1 MDLTTTTGEISTA
14 TLALWT
20 MAVDFA
26 PRFLAALVI
35 LVVGIVL
42 ARAAGRGVLRLL
54 GISTHIDPTFRGV
67 VAAAVRYAIMLLV
80 IIAVLGQLGIETTS
94 LLAALAGAGL
104 AIGLALQGTLSNIAA
119 GLMLLWLRP
128 FRVGETIESGVV
140 NGTVEEVGLFATELK
155 TAEGV
160 YRFVPNSQLWSTQIV
175 NYSRNP
181 SRMVDA
187 RVTIPYSADI
197 AEARRILLDLAR
209 SHDKVLKTPAPEVFV
224 DSYGDTS
231 TVLVFRPWV
240 PTKDFSPLR
249 RSLVEEAKR
258 RLDEAGITAA
268 FRRP

>member
-1 MDLTTTTGEISTA
+1 MDLTAATEELGDA
-14 TLALWT
+14 TLVIWRLIIE
-20 MAVDFA
+20 FL
-26 PRFLAALVI
+26 PRLAAALLI
-35 LVVGIVL
+35 LIVGMVV
-42 ARAAGRGVLRLL
+42 ARAAGRGISRLVATSGRL
-54 GISTHIDPTFRGV
+54 DQTFRGV
-67 VAAAVRYAIMLLV
+67 LAAVVRYAIMIVVL
-80 IIAVLGQLGIETTS
+80 IAILGQLGIETTS

-140 NGTVEEVGLFATELK
+140 NGTVEEVGLFATELR

-187 RVTIPYSADI
+187 RITIPYSADI
-197 AEARRILLDLAR
+197 TRARDILLDVAR
-209 SHDKVLKTPAPEVFV
+209 SNPKVLKDPAVEVFV
-224 DSYGDTS
+224 DSYGDAT
-231 TVLVFRPWV
+231 TILVFRPWV
-240 PTKDFSPLR
+240 ATRDFALLR
-249 RSLVEEAKR
+249 RSLIEEAKR

>member
-1 MDLTTTTGEISTA
+1 MDLTTATDDLGNA
-14 TLALWT
+14 TLVIWRLVIAF
-20 MAVDFA
+20 V
-26 PRFLAALVI
+26 PRLAAALVI
-35 LVVGIVL
+35 LVVAMVI
-42 ARAAGRGVLRLL
+42 ARAASRGIKRLL
-54 GISTHIDPTFRGV
+54 SASGRVDQTFRGV
-67 VAAAVRYAIMLLV
+67 IAAAIRYAIMIV
-80 IIAVLGQLGIETTS
+80 AIVAVLGQLGIETTS

-128 FRVGETIESGVV
+128 FKVGEAIESGVV
-140 NGTVEEVGLFATELK
+140 NGTVQEVGLFATELK

-160 YRFVPNSQLWSTQIV
+160 YRFVPNSQLWSTQII

-181 SRMVDA
+181 TRMVEA

-197 AEARRILLDLAR
+197 AAARQLLLDVAR
-209 SHDKVLKTPAPEVFV
+209 KNDKVLKTPATEVFV
-224 DSYGDTS
+224 DSFGDTS

-240 PTKDFSPLR
+240 PTKDFSILR
-249 RSLVEEAKR
+249 RTLIEDAKR